1 MEGKEP
7 RTVENVREDLIKI
20 LSEAR
25 ISRTANKPFYFITC
39 KPEVYNTERVAKSLA
54 EFLT

>member
-7 RTVENVREDLIKI
+7 RTVENVREDLIKN

-25 ISRTANKPFYFITC
+25 ISRTANKSFYFITC
-39 KPEVYNTERVAKSLA
+39 
-54 EFLT
+54 